1 MTTTFKELELAPF
14 LLSALE
20 ELGFTS
26 PTDIQSETIPA
37 ALEGRDIMASAPT
50 GSGKTAAFLLP
61 ILTRLHNNPSSQAL
75 ILAPTREIAEQI
87 LEVTK
92 DLLGKKAKHSTAL
105 LIGGTSLF
113 PQIRNLRNN
122 PQMIIATP
130 GRMIDHIKRGSINL
144 ASIDTLVLDE
154 CDRMLD
160 IGFAPQL
167 REIQNA
173 LPKDKQTLLFSATL
187 PDGVRKIIEKD
198 MRSPLRIGKEQFTKV
213 PEGIEQRVMRV
224 EAGAKNRS
232 IVKEIASREGSMI
245 IFVRTK
251 RRADFLTRTLDEKGF
266 PVRVIHGDR
275 NQKQRSFALKQFR
288 DGRARILV
296 ATDVAAR
303 GLDIPHVKHVVNF
316 DLPDSPEDF
325 LHRIGR
331 TGRAGATGESL
342 SYVTPDDEGNW
353 EDIECILEGRKP
365 NVRRKSSRRGRPSGK
380 PSQRKGRSFSK
391 KPGGRFAKSGG
402 KKFDA
407 SSRQASGDSKSSG
420 PSRSNDSR
428 KTQRPSSFKGKPR
441 SDARSDSR
449 LDSRSGP
456 RSDSRSDARSDTR
469 SASRSGPRSDS
480 RTSFSPKGP
489 GKRPGKKF
497 GGRNKTAGSRPAPRA

>member
-1 MTTTFKELELAPF
+1 MKTTFKELELAPF

-20 ELGFTS
+20 NLGFET
-26 PTDIQSETIPA
+26 PTDIQAQTIPA
-37 ALEGRDIMASAPT
+37 SLERKDVLASAPT

-61 ILTRLHNNPSSQAL
+61 ILTRLHKNPSSQAL

-87 LEVTK
+87 FQVTK
-92 DLLGKKAKHSTAL
+92 DLLGSKAKHKTAL

-113 PQIRNLRNN
+113 PQIRNLRKN
-122 PQMIIATP
+122 PQLIIATP
-130 GRMIDHIKRGSINL
+130 GRMIDHIKRESVHL
-144 ASIDTLVLDE
+144 AGIDTLVLDE

-167 REIQNA
+167 REIQNV

-198 MRSPLRIGKEQFTKV
+198 MHSPIRIGNEQFAKV
-213 PEGIEQRVMRV
+213 PEGIEQKVMRV

-232 IVKEIASREGSMI
+232 IVKEIADREGSMI

-275 NQKQRSFALKQFR
+275 NQRQRSFALRQFR
-288 DGRARILV
+288 EGKARILV

-331 TGRAGATGESL
+331 TGRAGASGESL
-342 SYVTPDDEGNW
+342 SYVTPTDEGTW

-365 NVRRKSSRRGRPSGK
+365 KLRRKSSRRGRPTGRGGK
-380 PSQRKGRSFSK
+380 FQK
-391 KPGGRFAKSGG
+391 KPGRFAKGRTDKSGEG
-402 KKFDA
+402 G
-407 SSRQASGDSKSSG
+407 RR
-420 PSRSNDSR
+420 PSRFKAESSSENGQRKSKGPGESR
-428 KTQRPSSFKGKPR
+428 ARKASPEARKHKKSASFKP
-441 SDARSDSR
+441 
-449 LDSRSGP
+449 
-456 RSDSRSDARSDTR
+456 
-469 SASRSGPRSDS
+469 ASRSK
-480 RTSFSPKGP
+480 SPKRKP
-489 GKRPGKKF
+489 GARKPS
-497 GGRNKTAGSRPAPRA
+497 GGLRPAPRA